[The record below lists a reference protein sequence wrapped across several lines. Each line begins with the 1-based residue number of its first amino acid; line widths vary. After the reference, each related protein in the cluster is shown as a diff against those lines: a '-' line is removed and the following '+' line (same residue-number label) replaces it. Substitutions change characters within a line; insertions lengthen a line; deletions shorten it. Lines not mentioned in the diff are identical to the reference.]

1 MNSVAKAVVSGRSMP
16 SMMDLVA
23 GGCLAAASACS
34 AASWAAAAAAA
45 ALLFA
50 DLSRHAL
57 RCPRRGRWWGCSWI
71 CNSSDK
77 CSAQSHGYIHGLTI
91 D

>member
-34 AASWAAAAAAA
+34 AASWAAAAATA

-50 DLSRHAL
+50 DLSRHA
-57 RCPRRGRWWGCSWI
+57 PRVRQKRQVVGM
-71 CNSSDK
+71 
-77 CSAQSHGYIHGLTI
+77 QLYLQ
-91 D
+91 